1 MKRKFLFAL
10 GMSFCLLMGCSNKA
24 MNGVTATSAS
34 NIKKIQEMENV
45 KELKKPEL
53 KDMGT
58 VNVDLSKI
66 TVEVPKRYEVTD
78 EMINEHI
85 DTIREDNMVSIDGR
99 ESQMGDTV
107 NIDYVGT
114 ENGKEFAG
122 GSATDF
128 NLILGSDAFPKGFE
142 DQLVGKK
149 KGDTVDIQITF
160 PEDYG
165 ITDLKGKTV
174 NFKVTVND
182 VKTVPEL
189 TDEFVKQ
196 HSETSKTVSEYKK
209 EIREKLEK
217 TSLAEYY
224 RMTYSKIIEKLSND
238 QYVKPSEKLIKYEKN
253 EILKQIKSSN
263 ENSGQTLDGLIK
275 DYGMDAT
282 QFEDEINTVAKNN
295 AYYDLIM
302 EFYANKINAKVDD
315 ESINKFLSY
324 YTILN
329 EGELTKDYFIQN
341 FGEEAFNRMVTEKAV
356 CDYLMTQVK
365 IKDVDAVDETIPY
378 KNVEKD
384 ERNVPENEIK
394 TENKAET
401 ETNSQS
407 EETTQTQEET
417 TK

>member
-1 MKRKFLFAL
+1 MKRKILFAL
-10 GMSFCLLMGCSNKA
+10 GMSFCLLMGCSNQA

-45 KELKKPEL
+45 KDLKKPEL

-58 VNVDLSKI
+58 VNADLSTI
-66 TVEVPKRYEVTD
+66 TVEVPKKYEVTD
-78 EMINEHI
+78 EMVNEHI
-85 DTIREDNMVSIDGR
+85 NTIREDNMVSIDGR

-128 NLILGSDAFPKGFE
+128 NLVLGSDAFPKGFE

-149 KGDTVDIQITF
+149 KGDTVDIPITF

-165 ITDLKGKTV
+165 VADLKGKSV
-174 NFKVTVND
+174 NFKVTAND
-182 VKTVPEL
+182 VKAVPEL

-196 HSETSKTVSEYKK
+196 HSETSKTVSEYKT

-224 RMTYSKIIEKLSND
+224 RSTYAKIIEKLSND
-238 QYVKPSEKLIKYEKN
+238 EYVKPSEKLIKYERN

-275 DYGMDAT
+275 DYGMDAS
-282 QFEDEINTVAKNN
+282 QFENEINTVAKNN

-302 EFYANKINAKVDD
+302 EFYANKINAKVNN
-315 ESINKFLSY
+315 ETINNFLSY

-329 EGELTKDYFIQN
+329 EKELTKDYFIQN
-341 FGEEAFNRMVTEKAV
+341 YGEEAFNKMVIEKAV
-356 CDYLMTQVK
+356 CDYLRTQVT
-365 IKDVDAVDETIPY
+365 IKDVKAVDETIPY

-384 ERNVPENEIK
+384 ERNVPETK
-394 TENKAET
+394 TKTET
-401 ETNSQS
+401 ETNPQS
-407 EETTQTQEET
+407 EETVQSQEET
-417 TK
+417 TAN

>member
-10 GMSFCLLMGCSNKA
+10 GMSFCLLMGCSNQA
-24 MNGVTATSAS
+24 MNGATATSAS

-45 KELKKPEL
+45 KDLKKPEL

-58 VNVDLSKI
+58 VNVDLSTI
-66 TVEVPKRYEVTD
+66 TVEVPKKYEITD

-128 NLILGSDAFPKGFE
+128 NLVLGSDAFPKGFE

-149 KGDTVDIQITF
+149 KGDTVDIPITF

-165 ITDLKGKTV
+165 IADLKGKSV

-196 HSETSKTVSEYKK
+196 HSETSKTVSEYKT

-224 RMTYSKIIEKLSND
+224 RSTYAKIIEKLSND
-238 QYVKPSEKLIKYEKN
+238 EYVKPSEKLIKYERN

-275 DYGMDAT
+275 DYGMDAS

-295 AYYDLIM
+295 SYYDLIM
-302 EFYANKINAKVDD
+302 EFYSNKINAKVDD

-365 IKDVDAVDETIPY
+365 IKDVDAIDETIPY

-384 ERNVPENEIK
+384 ERNVPVSE
-394 TENKAET
+394 TENKTET
-401 ETNSQS
+401 EANSQS
-407 EETTQTQEET
+407 EETAQTQEET
-417 TK
+417 TN

>member
-10 GMSFCLLMGCSNKA
+10 GMSFCLLMGCSNQA
-24 MNGVTATSAS
+24 MNGTTATSAS

-45 KELKKPEL
+45 KDIKKPEL

-66 TVEVPKRYEVTD
+66 TVEVPEKYEVTD

-128 NLILGSDAFPKGFE
+128 NLVLGSDAFPKGFE

-149 KGDTVDIQITF
+149 KGDTVDIPITF

-165 ITDLKGKTV
+165 VADLKGKSV

-196 HSETSKTVSEYKK
+196 HSETSKTVSEYKT

-224 RMTYSKIIEKLSND
+224 RSTYAKIIEKLSND
-238 QYVKPSEKLIKYEKN
+238 EYVKPSEKLIKYERN

-275 DYGMDAT
+275 DYGMDVS
-282 QFEDEINTVAKNN
+282 QFENEINTVAKNN

-302 EFYANKINAKVDD
+302 EFYANKINAKVND
-315 ESINKFLSY
+315 ETINNFLSY

-329 EGELTKDYFIQN
+329 ESELTKEYFIQN
-341 FGEEAFNRMVTEKAV
+341 FGEEAFNKMVIEKAV
-356 CDYLMTQVK
+356 CDYLKTQVN
-365 IKDVDAVDETIPY
+365 IKDVKAIDETIPY

-384 ERNVPENEIK
+384 ERNVPVSE
-394 TENKAET
+394 TENKTET

-407 EETTQTQEET
+407 EGTTQTQEET
-417 TK
+417 TN

>member
-10 GMSFCLLMGCSNKA
+10 GMSFCLLMGCSNQA
-24 MNGVTATSAS
+24 MNGATATSAS

-45 KELKKPEL
+45 KDLKKPEL

-78 EMINEHI
+78 EMIDEHI
-85 DTIREDNMVSIDGR
+85 NTIREDNMVSIDGR

-114 ENGKEFAG
+114 ENGKEFTG

-128 NLILGSDAFPKGFE
+128 NLVLGSDAFPKGFE

-149 KGDTVDIQITF
+149 KGDTVDIPITF

-165 ITDLKGKTV
+165 VADLKGKSV

-209 EIREKLEK
+209 EIREQLEK

-224 RMTYSKIIEKLSND
+224 RSTYAKIIEKLSND
-238 QYVKPSEKLIKYEKN
+238 EYVKPSEKLIKYERN

-275 DYGMDAT
+275 DYGMDAS
-282 QFEDEINTVAKNN
+282 QFENEINTVAKNN
-295 AYYDLIM
+295 SYYDLIM
-302 EFYANKINAKVDD
+302 EFYSNKINAKVDD

-365 IKDVDAVDETIPY
+365 IKDVDAIDETIPY

-384 ERNVPENEIK
+384 KRNVPVSE
-394 TENKAET
+394 TENKTET
-401 ETNSQS
+401 EANSQS
-407 EETTQTQEET
+407 EETVQTQEET
-417 TK
+417 TN

>member
-10 GMSFCLLMGCSNKA
+10 GMSFCLLMGCSNQA
-24 MNGVTATSAS
+24 MNGATATSAS

-45 KELKKPEL
+45 KDLKKPEL

-58 VNVDLSKI
+58 VNVDLSTV
-66 TVEVPKRYEVTD
+66 TVEVPKKYEITD

-128 NLILGSDAFPKGFE
+128 NLVLGSDAFPKGFE

-149 KGDTVDIQITF
+149 KGDTVDIPITF

-165 ITDLKGKTV
+165 VADLKGKSV

-196 HSETSKTVSEYKK
+196 HSETSKTVSEYKT

-224 RMTYSKIIEKLSND
+224 RSTYAKIIEKLSND
-238 QYVKPSEKLIKYEKN
+238 EYVKPSEKLIKYERN

-275 DYGMDAT
+275 DYGMDAS
-282 QFEDEINTVAKNN
+282 QFEEEINTVAKNN

-302 EFYANKINAKVDD
+302 EFYANKINAKVND
-315 ESINKFLSY
+315 ETINNFLSY

-329 EGELTKDYFIQN
+329 ESELTKEYFIQN
-341 FGEEAFNRMVTEKAV
+341 YGEEAFNKMVIEKAV
-356 CDYLMTQVK
+356 CDYLRTQVT
-365 IKDVDAVDETIPY
+365 IKDVKAVDETIPY

-384 ERNVPENEIK
+384 ERNVPVSE
-394 TENKAET
+394 TENKTET
-401 ETNSQS
+401 EANSQS
-407 EETTQTQEET
+407 EETVQSQE
-417 TK
+417 

>member
-1 MKRKFLFAL
+1 MKRKILFAL
-10 GMSFCLLMGCSNKA
+10 GMSFCLLMGCSNQA

-45 KELKKPEL
+45 KDLKKPEL

-58 VNVDLSKI
+58 VNADLSTI
-66 TVEVPKRYEVTD
+66 TVEVPKKYEITD

-128 NLILGSDAFPKGFE
+128 NLILGSDAFPEGFE

-165 ITDLKGKTV
+165 IADLKGKTV

-196 HSETSKTVSEYKK
+196 HSETSKTVPEYKK

-217 TSLAEYY
+217 ISLAEYY
-224 RMTYSKIIEKLSND
+224 RMTYY
-238 QYVKPSEKLIKYEKN
+238 Q
-253 EILKQIKSSN
+253 
-263 ENSGQTLDGLIK
+263 
-275 DYGMDAT
+275 M
-282 QFEDEINTVAKNN
+282 IN
-295 AYYDLIM
+295 M
-302 EFYANKINAKVDD
+302 
-315 ESINKFLSY
+315 
-324 YTILN
+324 
-329 EGELTKDYFIQN
+329 
-341 FGEEAFNRMVTEKAV
+341 
-356 CDYLMTQVK
+356 
-365 IKDVDAVDETIPY
+365 
-378 KNVEKD
+378 
-384 ERNVPENEIK
+384 
-394 TENKAET
+394 
-401 ETNSQS
+401 
-407 EETTQTQEET
+407 
-417 TK
+417 

>member
-1 MKRKFLFAL
+1 MKRKILFVL

-24 MNGVTATSAS
+24 MNGATATSAS

-45 KELKKPEL
+45 KEIKKPEL

-66 TVEVPKRYEVTD
+66 TVDVPKRYEVTD
-78 EMINEHI
+78 EMIDEHI
-85 DTIREDNMVSIDGR
+85 NTIREDNMVSIDGR

-128 NLILGSDAFPKGFE
+128 NLVLGSDAFPKGFE

-149 KGDTVDIQITF
+149 KGDTVDIPITF

-165 ITDLKGKTV
+165 VADLKGKSV

-196 HSETSKTVSEYKK
+196 HSETSKTVSEYKT

-217 TSLAEYY
+217 TSLVEYY
-224 RMTYSKIIEKLSND
+224 RSTYAKIIEKLSND
-238 QYVKPSEKLIKYEKN
+238 EYVKPSEKLIKYERN

-275 DYGMDAT
+275 DYGMDAS

-295 AYYDLIM
+295 SYYDLIM

-315 ESINKFLSY
+315 ETINNFLSY

-329 EGELTKDYFIQN
+329 EKELTKDYFIQN
-341 FGEEAFNRMVTEKAV
+341 YGEEAFNKMIIEKAV

-365 IKDVDAVDETIPY
+365 IKDVDAIDETIPY

-384 ERNVPENEIK
+384 ERNVPETETK
-394 TENKAET
+394 TES
-401 ETNSQS
+401 NSQS
-407 EETTQTQEET
+407 AETVQSQEET
-417 TK
+417 TN

>member
-10 GMSFCLLMGCSNKA
+10 GMSFCLLMGCSNQA

-66 TVEVPKRYEVTD
+66 TVELPKRYEVTD
-78 EMINEHI
+78 EMIDEHI
-85 DTIREDNMVSIDGR
+85 NTIREDNMVSIDGR

-165 ITDLKGKTV
+165 VADLKGKSV

-224 RMTYSKIIEKLSND
+224 RSTYAKIIEKLSND
-238 QYVKPSEKLIKYEKN
+238 EYVKPSEKLIKYERN

-275 DYGMDAT
+275 DYGMDAS

-295 AYYDLIM
+295 SYYDLIM
-302 EFYANKINAKVDD
+302 EFYANKINAKVND

-365 IKDVDAVDETIPY
+365 IKDVDAIDETIPY

-384 ERNVPENEIK
+384 ERNVPVSK
-394 TENKAET
+394 TQT
-401 ETNSQS
+401 ETSSQS
-407 EETTQTQEET
+407 EETVQSQEET
-417 TK
+417 TN

>member
-10 GMSFCLLMGCSNKA
+10 GMSFCLLMGCSNQA
-24 MNGVTATSAS
+24 MNGATATSAS

-45 KELKKPEL
+45 KDLKKPEL

-58 VNVDLSKI
+58 VNVDLSTV
-66 TVEVPKRYEVTD
+66 TVEVPKKYEVTD

-149 KGDTVDIQITF
+149 KGDTVDIPITF

-165 ITDLKGKTV
+165 VADLKGKSV

-196 HSETSKTVSEYKK
+196 HSETSKTVSEYKT

-224 RMTYSKIIEKLSND
+224 RSTYAKIIEKLSNEE
-238 QYVKPSEKLIKYEKN
+238 YVKPSEKLIKYERN
-253 EILKQIKSSN
+253 EILKQIKYSN

-275 DYGMDAT
+275 DYGMDVS
-282 QFEDEINTVAKNN
+282 QFENEINTVAKNN

-302 EFYANKINAKVDD
+302 EFYANKINAKVND
-315 ESINKFLSY
+315 ENINNFLSY

-329 EGELTKDYFIQN
+329 EKELTKDYFIQN

-365 IKDVDAVDETIPY
+365 IKDVKAIDETIPY

-384 ERNVPENEIK
+384 ERNVPVS
-394 TENKAET
+394 ET
-401 ETNSQS
+401 ETETSSQS
-407 EETTQTQEET
+407 EETTQSQEET
-417 TK
+417 TAN

>member
-1 MKRKFLFAL
+1 MKRKILFAL
-10 GMSFCLLMGCSNKA
+10 GMSFCLLMGCSNQA
-24 MNGVTATSAS
+24 MNGATATSAS
-34 NIKKIQEMENV
+34 KIKKIQEMENV

-66 TVEVPKRYEVTD
+66 TVEVPKKYEVTD

-128 NLILGSDAFPKGFE
+128 NLELGSDAFPKGFE

-174 NFKVTVND
+174 NSKVTVND

-275 DYGMDAT
+275 DYGMD
-282 QFEDEINTVAKNN
+282 
-295 AYYDLIM
+295 YYDLIM
-302 EFYANKINAKVDD
+302 EFYANKINVKVDD
-315 ESINKFLSY
+315 ETINNFLSY
-324 YTILN
+324 YTVLN
-329 EGELTKDYFIQN
+329 ESELTKDYFIQN
-341 FGEEAFNRMVTEKAV
+341 FGEETFNKMTTEKAV
-356 CDYLMTQVK
+356 CDYLRTQVK
-365 IKDVDAVDETIPY
+365 IKDVNAVEETIPY
-378 KNVEKD
+378 ENVKKD
-384 ERNVPENEIK
+384 ERSVPVSE
-394 TENKAET
+394 TETETQT

-407 EETTQTQEET
+407 EETVQSQEET
-417 TK
+417 TN

>member
-10 GMSFCLLMGCSNKA
+10 GMSFCLLMGCSNQA
-24 MNGVTATSAS
+24 MNGATATSAS
-34 NIKKIQEMENV
+34 NV
-45 KELKKPEL
+45 KDLKKPEL

-58 VNVDLSKI
+58 VNADLSTI
-66 TVEVPKRYEVTD
+66 TVEVPKKYEVTD

-149 KGDTVDIQITF
+149 KGDTVDIPITF
-160 PEDYG
+160 PENYG
-165 ITDLKGKTV
+165 IADLKGKNV

-196 HSETSKTVSEYKK
+196 HSETSKTVSEYKT

-224 RMTYSKIIEKLSND
+224 RSTYAKIIEKLSND
-238 QYVKPSEKLIKYEKN
+238 EYVKPSEKLIKYERN

-263 ENSGQTLDGLIK
+263 KNSGQTLDGLIK
-275 DYGMDAT
+275 DYGMDAS
-282 QFEDEINTVAKNN
+282 QFENEINTVAKNN

-315 ESINKFLSY
+315 KSINNFLSY

-329 EGELTKDYFIQN
+329 EKELTKDYFIQN

-384 ERNVPENEIK
+384 ERNVPETKTK
-394 TENKAET
+394 TET
-401 ETNSQS
+401 GSSSQS
-407 EETTQTQEET
+407 EETTQSQEET
-417 TK
+417 TAN